1 MLEAVSVPHR
11 PEQISVTSAMG
22 RVLAE
27 DVRAPVSLPPFP
39 ASAMDGYALRSA
51 DASEQPPHAYTC
63 IGVSSAGHPFTGD
76 VPPGHCVRIF
86 TGATVPAGLDAIA
99 IQEDC
104 DVSDH
109 SVRVNE
115 PIRAGDN
122 IREVGQDVH
131 AGACIAQQGDVIGPF
146 EIAWFTACGL
156 TSIPVQIRPKVALL
170 STGDELIEPGRPLA
184 MGQIYDSNRAA
195 LKALLQDLPIELVDL
210 GVIPDNPKAT
220 ATALDQ
226 AAATSDLIMT
236 TGGVSVGDADHV
248 KAAVEERGELL
259 LWRLNLKP
267 GKPLAFGRI
276 GRAHFLGLPGNP
288 VSTIVTAL
296 LLARPLLL
304 HLAGAA
310 PATVLRIKAAL
321 GGTIRH
327 RPGREEYQRGTLIAD
342 GERVRVTVTG
352 DQSSNRL
359 ASFRSA
365 NCLIRIPADA
375 ADLQDGSLVEVL
387 PFRGVLGPTR

>member
-1 MLEAVSVPHR
+1 MLKEVSALRRV
-11 PEQISVTSAMG
+11 EQVAVTSAIG
-22 RVLAE
+22 RVVAE

-39 ASAMDGYALRSA
+39 ASAMDGYALRAA
-51 DASEQPPHAYTC
+51 DAQGHAPHPFIC
-63 IGVSSAGHPFTGD
+63 VGVSSAGHPFTGE

-86 TGATVPAGLDAIA
+86 TGATVPPGLDAVV

-104 DVSDH
+104 EVSER

-115 PIRAGDN
+115 LIRAGDN
-122 IREVGQDVH
+122 IRDVGQDVS
-131 AGACIAQQGDVIGPF
+131 AGTVIAQQGDVIGPF

-156 TSIPVQIRPKVALL
+156 TSIPVQMRPKVALL
-170 STGDELIEPGRPLA
+170 STGDELIEPGQPLA
-184 MGQIYDSNRAA
+184 LGQIYDSNRAA
-195 LKALLQDLPIELVDL
+195 LKALLQDLPIELIDL
-210 GVIPDNPKAT
+210 GVIPDNAAAT
-220 ATALDQ
+220 AAALDQ
-226 AAATSDLIMT
+226 AATTAELIMT

-276 GRAHFLGLPGNP
+276 GQTHFLGLPGNP

-310 PATVLRIKAAL
+310 PVPVLRIKAAL

-342 GERVRVTVTG
+342 GENVRVTVTG

-365 NCLIRIPADA
+365 NCLIRVPANA